1 MFCGPSDG
9 VYVTE
14 QVAEFPVP
22 DRLHEGVGE
31 KSPVVLLVDQLTVPP
46 GLRVPGA
53 ASDTVTVH
61 VVDSTGYTAKDF
73 TGVTDSKGEFSPS
86 WTISSNS
93 KPGSFQVDI
102 DASKY
107 GYTPAHRTFSFDVV

>member
-22 DRLHEGVGE
+22 DRLHEDVGE
-31 KSPVVLLVDQLTVPP
+31 KSPVVPLVDQLTIPP

-61 VVDSTGYTAKDF
+61 VVGTPTVIDEPQKIPVVVDMGLTVNDSQLL
-73 TGVTDSKGEFSPS
+73 VTRLLFASPL
-86 WTISSNS
+86 
-93 KPGSFQVDI
+93 
-102 DASKY
+102 
-107 GYTPAHRTFSFDVV
+107 